1 MTLVAI
7 LEHGTHICTSKVFAC
22 SSLWRP
28 QAAYN
33 QSVRHMLACAA
44 SCLHVNQPTVM
55 LPLCDAADQQ
65 LLQRKRQLE
74 MNTLSAAGGG
84 AMATLQVC

>member
-1 MTLVAI
+1 MCVDMWGMCLQAVGQLLAYTLI
-7 LEHGTHICTSKVFAC
+7 SYGS
-22 SSLWRP
+22 
-28 QAAYN
+28 
-33 QSVRHMLACAA
+33 
-44 SCLHVNQPTVM
+44 TVV

-84 AMATLQVC
+84 AMATLQVRLPSYSYNIQCPLEHQA

>member
-1 MTLVAI
+1 
-7 LEHGTHICTSKVFAC
+7 
-22 SSLWRP
+22 
-28 QAAYN
+28 
-33 QSVRHMLACAA
+33 
-44 SCLHVNQPTVM
+44 M